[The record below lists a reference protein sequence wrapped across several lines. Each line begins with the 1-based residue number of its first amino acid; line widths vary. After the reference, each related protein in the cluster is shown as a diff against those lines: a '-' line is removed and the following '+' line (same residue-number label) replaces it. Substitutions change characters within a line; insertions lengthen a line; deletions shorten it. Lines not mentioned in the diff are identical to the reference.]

1 MLKHIR
7 NISFFILLFS
17 VSYSPKLFAN
27 DCSKLKI
34 HILDVGEADSIF
46 IEAPCD
52 EFGMKKI
59 LLVDAGEDRL
69 KSRIEADKIYEYLK
83 KVIKKNTVDYVMLTN
98 YNEEHMGR
106 PSLTRPTGIF
116 YLKDKKR
123 LRIRKI
129 IDRGLEIDSKSLLD
143 NKYREWTIKK
153 KIKRETV
160 QWSNSSG
167 RGNNQIKLANNIHI
181 ETIAFNTIYDKP
193 HNKMAITGNE
203 KQLNAN
209 ENNFS
214 IVFVLHYRRFQ
225 FYFGSD
231 IPGYKNSTEGLENVS
246 GRYLNRLKTVEVCKV
261 ADHGSNTG
269 TRNDLLQVLRPK
281 VSIIS
286 CGKGNKNP
294 NPQLLTKLLGYSDK
308 KSKIP
313 IGSDIFQTSEGD
325 GWVMNKP
332 FKKTGKIHTVVNNNI
347 VIETDGKDEFC
358 VKYTANGTE
367 VKKVY
372 PMHKFALD

>member
-1 MLKHIR
+1 MLRCKR
-7 NISFFILLFS
+7 ALFFFILLFLFS
-17 VSYSPKLFAN
+17 CRSALFAN

-34 HILDVGEADSIF
+34 HILDVGEADSII

-59 LLVDAGEDRL
+59 LMVDAGEDKL
-69 KSRIEADKIYEYLK
+69 KEKIEAEKIYEYLK
-83 KVIKKNTVDYVMLTN
+83 KVIKKNTIDYMMLTN

-106 PSLTRPTGIF
+106 PSSSRPTGLF
-116 YLKDKKR
+116 YLADKKK
-123 LRIRKI
+123 LKIRKI

-143 NKYREWTIKK
+143 DKYREWINKK

-160 QWSNSSG
+160 QWSNRTG
-167 RGNNQIKLANNIHI
+167 IGKDQIKLANNLHI
-181 ETIAFNTIYDKP
+181 ETIAYNSIYDKA
-193 HNKMAITGNE
+193 HNKMVISNKE
-203 KQLNAN
+203 KQINAN

-231 IPGYKNSTEGLENVS
+231 IPGYKNTKEGLENVS
-246 GRYLNRLKTVEVCKV
+246 ERYLNRLKMVEVCKV
-261 ADHGSNTG
+261 ADHGSNRG
-269 TRNDLLQVLRPK
+269 TRNDLLQRLKPK

-286 CGKGNKNP
+286 CGKGNNNP
-294 NPQLLTKLLGYSDK
+294 HPQLLLKLLEYSDK
-308 KSKIP
+308 KGETL
-313 IGSDIFQTSEGD
+313 IGSDIFQTSKGD

-332 FKKTGKIHTVVNNNI
+332 HDTTGKTHTVVDNNI
-347 VIETDGKDEFC
+347 VIETDGKDEFS

-367 VKKVY
+367 VEKIY